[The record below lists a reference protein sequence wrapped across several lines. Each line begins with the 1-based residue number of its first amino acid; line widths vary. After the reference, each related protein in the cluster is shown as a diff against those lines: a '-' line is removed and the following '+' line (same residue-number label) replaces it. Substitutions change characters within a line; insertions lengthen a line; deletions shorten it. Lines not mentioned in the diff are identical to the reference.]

1 MISWMQKHRKYL
13 VITIWISTIAFVG
26 AGFVGWGSFDYG
38 SMSGDVAKVGK
49 VKVSKEDY
57 SALYGNMYNY
67 YSKVTGGKLDEAT
80 LKQLNLENTVLQT
93 LINQA
98 LLQNFAEEN
107 EMRVS
112 DEEVAAKIA
121 SMEPFQK
128 NGKFDK
134 EQYIMALKNAGL
146 AVADF
151 ERGLKKELL
160 IEKAASMLAPRVS
173 KNETAALAGSILSSD
188 RIGVKILNGESFIK
202 DVSEA
207 EVKAFWEKNKKNFKT
222 EPSFD
227 LEVIDVASIAIAVSD
242 EDIKKEYAENGSLY
256 HKDGKKMSFEE
267 AKEFV
272 AKNAKIKAAKKE
284 ALKKYV
290 DLKDAKVKGR
300 AMNDVKLSTTP
311 MPSQVASELVKTAK
325 PTTLKPIQVGE
336 SFFVV
341 KVSKVVPSKEMDF
354 AEASKVAKIAL
365 QRENASALMKAEGE
379 KLLKSGFEA
388 KDVGFISK
396 NGKNVISGLNEMESM
411 EVAGNVFRS
420 KNIQD
425 SVTLGSKI
433 VLYKVLEQKISD
445 TNGTI
450 NDEMVYNKALLN
462 IKAAL
467 VNQNVLEYL
476 KSKYEMKLYIKPDS
490 FTKSTKE

>member
-1 MISWMQKHRKYL
+1 
-13 VITIWISTIAFVG
+13 
-26 AGFVGWGSFDYG
+26 
-38 SMSGDVAKVGK
+38 MS
-49 VKVSKEDY
+49 
-57 SALYGNMYNY
+57 
-67 YSKVTGGKLDEAT
+67 
-80 LKQLNLENTVLQT
+80 
-93 LINQA
+93 
-98 LLQNFAEEN
+98 
-107 EMRVS
+107 
-112 DEEVAAKIA
+112 
-121 SMEPFQK
+121 
-128 NGKFDK
+128 
-134 EQYIMALKNAGL
+134 
-146 AVADF
+146 
-151 ERGLKKELL
+151 
-160 IEKAASMLAPRVS
+160 
-173 KNETAALAGSILSSD
+173 
-188 RIGVKILNGESFIK
+188 
-202 DVSEA
+202 
-207 EVKAFWEKNKKNFKT
+207 
-222 EPSFD
+222 
-227 LEVIDVASIAIAVSD
+227 
-242 EDIKKEYAENGSLY
+242 
-256 HKDGKKMSFEE
+256 
-267 AKEFV
+267 
-272 AKNAKIKAAKKE
+272 
-284 ALKKYV
+284 
-290 DLKDAKVKGR
+290 
-300 AMNDVKLSTTP
+300 
-311 MPSQVASELVKTAK
+311 
-325 PTTLKPIQVGE
+325 
-336 SFFVV
+336 V

>member
-1 MISWMQKHRKYL
+1 
-13 VITIWISTIAFVG
+13 
-26 AGFVGWGSFDYG
+26 
-38 SMSGDVAKVGK
+38 
-49 VKVSKEDY
+49 
-57 SALYGNMYNY
+57 
-67 YSKVTGGKLDEAT
+67 
-80 LKQLNLENTVLQT
+80 
-93 LINQA
+93 
-98 LLQNFAEEN
+98 
-107 EMRVS
+107 
-112 DEEVAAKIA
+112 
-121 SMEPFQK
+121 
-128 NGKFDK
+128 
-134 EQYIMALKNAGL
+134 MALKNAGL

-311 MPSQVASELVKTAK
+311 MPSQVASELVKTSK